1 VFERSEAMTQT
12 QRWMAI
18 VATVAFFAL
27 PGMVSAG
34 DETRIPPEAN
44 WTPTPP
50 ASGSVD
56 IPQGQVA
63 SMAHEQ
69 ASDSPRPTPMQA
81 AHGPLSLSA
90 TEAEYQR
97 VNPTVHTD

>member
-1 VFERSEAMTQT
+1 MTQMR
-12 QRWMAI
+12 QWMAI
-18 VATVAFFAL
+18 VAAVAFLAL
-27 PGMVSAG
+27 PGMVGAG

-50 ASGSVD
+50 ASGAVD

-69 ASDSPRPTPMQA
+69 ASDSPRPVAVQA
-81 AHGPLSLSA
+81 TRGPLALSA
-90 TEAEYQR
+90 TETEYQR